1 MSTLPS
7 EISVSVPL
15 ATNAAGAILVGG
27 SRVPLDTVIGAFNDG
42 ETPEQIVM
50 QYDVLKLDDV
60 YAVITY
66 YLRHKE
72 EVDAYLAR
80 REEQAEEIRK
90 RDLARYDQRGIRE
103 RLLARRAAKQQ

>member
-1 MSTLPS
+1 MMGTS
-7 EISVSVPL
+7 EVVVQVPL

-27 SRVPLDTVIGAFNDG
+27 TRVPLDTVIGAFNDG
-42 ETPEQIVM
+42 ETPEQIVI

-72 EVDAYLAR
+72 ELDAYLSH
-80 REEQAEEIRK
+80 REEQAEKIRE
-90 RDLARYDQRGIRE
+90 RDTARYDQRGIRE
-103 RLLARRAAKQQ
+103 RLMARRAAKQK

>member
-1 MSTLPS
+1 MNALPS
-7 EISVSVPL
+7 EVIVQVPL
-15 ATNAAGAILVGG
+15 AANAAGAILVGG
-27 SRVPLDTVIGAFNDG
+27 TRVSLDTVIGVFNDG

-50 QYDVLKLDDV
+50 QYDALRLDDV

-72 EVDAYLAR
+72 EVDAYLSR

-90 RDLARYDQRGIRE
+90 RDIARYDQRGIRE
-103 RLLARRAAKQQ
+103 RLLARRAAKQK